1 MSSEASEPKEVLASR
16 NKVIIETSVIGISV
30 NLLLAGFKAAV
41 GILANS
47 IAVKLDAVNNLS
59 DVLSSVVTLIGTK
72 LAGKQPDKEHPLGHG
87 RIEYLSAMIVS
98 AIVLYAGLIAFVE
111 SVKKIVRPAAAD
123 YSPLSLMVIACAVA
137 VKLLLGRYVKSVGK
151 KVHSGALVASGSD
164 ALFDAGLSASVL
176 LSAVIF
182 LLWEISLEAYVGLA
196 ISAFIIKSGVG
207 MLRETLGEILGKRV
221 DREFLGQIR
230 ETICEEECV
239 SGAFDLILHSYG
251 PGTYIGSVHVE
262 VPDTM
267 RADEIDLMQRRIAQN
282 VLSKHG
288 VILAAIGIYSLNTRD
303 DEIAALRS
311 NMTHMIMS
319 HDGVL
324 QIHGFYADL
333 EKKFVSLD
341 VIVDYARIDRAKIFS
356 ELRDELQNAYPE
368 YELHVT
374 MDIDI

>member
-1 MSSEASEPKEVLASR
+1 MSEASEPNEVLISR
-16 NKVIIETSVIGISV
+16 DKVIIKTSVIGIAV
-30 NLLLAGFKAAV
+30 NLLLAGFKAVV

-47 IAVKLDAVNNLS
+47 IAVTLDAVNNLS

-87 RIEYLSAMIVS
+87 RIEYLSAMVVS
-98 AIVLYAGLIAFVE
+98 AIVLYAGIIALVE
-111 SVKKIVRPAAAD
+111 SVKKIVRPAAVD
-123 YSPLSLMVIACAVA
+123 YSPSSLAVIACAVA

-151 KVHSGALVASGSD
+151 KVNSGSLIASGKD

-176 LSAVIF
+176 LSAIIF
-182 LLWEISLEAYVGLA
+182 LLWDVSLEAYVGLA

-239 SGAFDLILHSYG
+239 SGVFDLILHSYG

-267 RADEIDLMQRRIAQN
+267 RADEIDLMQRHIAQN

-311 NMTHMIMS
+311 DMTRMIMS

-333 EKKFVSLD
+333 EKKLVNLD
-341 VIVDYARIDRAKIFS
+341 VIIDYARGDRTRIFS
-356 ELRDELQNAYPE
+356 ELRDELQKAYPE